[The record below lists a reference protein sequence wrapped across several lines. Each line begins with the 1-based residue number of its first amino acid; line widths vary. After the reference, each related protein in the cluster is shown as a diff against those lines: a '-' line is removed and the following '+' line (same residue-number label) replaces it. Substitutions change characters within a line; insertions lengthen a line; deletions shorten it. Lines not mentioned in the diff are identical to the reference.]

1 MLASRD
7 ATQSPEERPPQLSI
21 TTLDEVLRVHGEGRP
36 DKIAMRAG
44 NRTWTYAQ
52 LYAESSRVAQGLLAE
67 GVEPQDRVAF
77 LDRNVPE
84 YFSLLFGA
92 AMVKAVT
99 LAVNWRLA
107 ATEMEYVLNH
117 ARARVLLIGEEFLG
131 HLAKMNLE
139 TVERVLVVGEA
150 GKFTRYDDWVA
161 SHEPIDPLLR
171 CDAEE
176 TCYQLYTSG
185 TTGRPKGVE
194 LTHRNLMAA
203 MEVGAKSWSIDGE
216 SVCLVAMPLF
226 HIAGSGWAVG
236 GFCQG
241 AESILVRDLN
251 PKEVLRLIETHRV
264 TNSLFVPAVLQ
275 MLCATPDVE
284 KVDFSSLRSI
294 VYGASPI
301 SEQVLARSIEVF
313 GCDFV
318 QVYGLTETTGAI
330 TALPAEDHDPGGP
343 KAHLLRSAGKPWG
356 DAKIRIV
363 DAETDRDLSGDEV
376 GEIWVWSKQNMKGYW
391 RNAEATAEAYPEGR
405 DEQGVGWFRTGDA
418 GYMREGY
425 LYIHDRV
432 KDMILS
438 GGENIY
444 PAEIENALMSH
455 PAIADVAVIGVPSEK
470 WGESVKAIVVDAM
483 GEVASDEEII
493 VYCRE
498 RLAHYKC
505 PTSVD
510 RIDVLPRNPS
520 GKILKT
526 ELREPY
532 WKGKSRRIN

>member
-139 TVERVLVVGEA
+139 TVERVLVVGEV

-470 WGESVKAIVVDAM
+470 WGESVKAIVVDAAA
-483 GEVASDEEII
+483 EVASDDEII
-493 VYCRE
+493 AYCRE